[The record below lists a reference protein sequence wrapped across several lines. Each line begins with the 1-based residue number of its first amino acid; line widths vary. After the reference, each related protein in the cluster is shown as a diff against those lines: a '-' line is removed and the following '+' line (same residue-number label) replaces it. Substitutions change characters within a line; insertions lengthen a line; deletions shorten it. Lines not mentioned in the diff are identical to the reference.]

1 MWDGD
6 GQSTNHWVQKWFWK
20 FINKRNHR
28 PPQKKLTL
36 PHCPGSMLSYPCSM
50 LMSHGHIWKIY
61 THSDVQWHSWLLS
74 PEIVL
79 KIVQQK
85 THKLPQKNNWH
96 PQSKWQW
103 EQKNWHKTT
112 RKKLPH
118 CRGFMLPSQC
128 SMLIRVPMVN
138 QKSALTAICNGKGW
152 LLSPELVLKI
162 DLQKYWQTI
171 TIK

>member
-1 MWDGD
+1 MEMGNQPIIESRN
-6 GQSTNHWVQKWFWK
+6 GFENLSTKEITDH
-20 FINKRNHR
+20 H
-28 PPQKKLTL
+28 KKNWLCLTVL
-36 PHCPGSMLSYPCSM
+36 APCS
-50 LMSHGHIWKIY
+50 H
-61 THSDVQWHSWLLS
+61 THAPCSCPMVTLKNLHSQWCAMAQLIIESRNS
-74 PEIVL
+74 FENSSS
-79 KIVQQK
+79 KNSQ
-85 THKLPQKNNWH
+85 TTTKNNWH